1 MANNYKKIILSGG
14 WGYGNLGDDA
24 ILLSS
29 YNLIKNRFPNSDIII
44 LSYNIR
50 ESSLV
55 LPESE
60 NIRYYDSLHVSM
72 YGYKPNVLSFGEGL
86 LPELWKPI
94 KSRYNKKVI
103 KRIRDSK
110 LRNKVIKNKEE
121 FKEQYRKQFQEF
133 SDICRE
139 SDMYI
144 MCGGGYLTGWAEMI
158 TSKYFEVEIA
168 KKNSLKTYIIGQTI
182 GPFTSDSARFLI
194 KSILDITDN
203 SFFRDKESLSDAK
216 SFGAKCL
223 DKVIPDLVLSTERTA
238 EKKNYIV
245 FIPFLSDLTKNK
257 EKIVQNIAAVSEKHK
272 CSVCITVSQLWP
284 YGMQIGL
291 SIYLEL
297 LARNIDAR
305 FVVPHDFHE
314 LSDILASAQMT
325 YSQNLHGLIL
335 SYCAHTPVASL
346 NSRRKFISFMEAIGQ
361 PDNLLAPNKLS
372 PTDFLKCYEKRSEFD
387 FSKLQLF
394 RKEINDAL
402 DLIVKE

>member
-1 MANNYKKIILSGG
+1 MTREHKRIILSGG

-24 ILLSS
+24 ILWAS
-29 YNLIKNRFPNSDIII
+29 YSLIKQKYPNSNITI
-44 LSYNIR
+44 LSYNIK
-50 ESSLV
+50 ESCNV
-55 LPESE
+55 IPEGSDVDYQE
-60 NIRYYDSLHVSM
+60 SLHVSM
-72 YGYKPNVLSFGEGL
+72 FGFKPHTLKLGEGFIS
-86 LPELWKPI
+86 ELTKPI
-94 KSRYNKKVI
+94 KTAYNRHVY
-103 KRIRDSK
+103 KRIQDSLLRRKVLKNPDTFASKYNTQFDNFHK
-110 LRNKVIKNKEE
+110 LCKTA
-121 FKEQYRKQFQEF
+121 
-133 SDICRE
+133 DIYVM
-139 SDMYI
+139 S
-144 MCGGGYLTGWAEMI
+144 GGGYLSNWAEMVI
-158 TSKYFEVEIA
+158 SKYYEVDIA
-168 KKNSLKTYIIGQTI
+168 KKHDLDIYIIGQTI
-182 GPFTSDSARFLI
+182 GPYKYKTARLLAQR
-194 KSILDITDN
+194 ILQNVDC
-203 SFFRDKESLSDAK
+203 SFFRDAESIRDAK
-216 SFGAKCL
+216 QLGAKCL
-223 DKVIPDLVLSTERTA
+223 GHVIPDLVLSTERTA
-238 EKKNYIV
+238 AKKDYIV

-325 YSQNLHGLIL
+325 FSQNLHGLIL

-346 NSRRKFISFMEAIGQ
+346 NSRRKFISFMEAIGH